1 MDAELEEGE
10 MEKID
15 KEPEGNVEIPG
26 MDMEGKEPPPQVIE
40 INDTD
45 IPQYPSLIDLEV
57 PGDTDGT
64 TQVSTLEI
72 DGLHRSTRVRS

>member
-1 MDAELEEGE
+1 MSRFHEWIW
-10 MEKID
+10 K
-15 KEPEGNVEIPG
+15 
-26 MDMEGKEPPPQVIE
+26 GKSPLPQVIV

-57 PGDTDGT
+57 PGDTYGT

-72 DGLHRSTRVRS
+72 EGLHISTRVRS